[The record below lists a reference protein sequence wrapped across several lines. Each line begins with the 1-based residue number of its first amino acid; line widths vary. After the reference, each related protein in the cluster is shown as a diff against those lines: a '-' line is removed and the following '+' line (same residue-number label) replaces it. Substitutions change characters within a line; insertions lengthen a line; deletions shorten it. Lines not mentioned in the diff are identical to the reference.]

1 MKKSWRALRFCA
13 AIGDDFCIL
22 SGEDA
27 TVLSLMVNGGDGCI
41 SVTAN
46 VAPRLCALMH
56 EAWQRGDTKE
66 AMEINARL
74 FPLHKALFVEP
85 NPVPAK
91 FGMKLLDRM
100 TNDVRLPLTPA
111 NESTQ
116 AQVRAAMVSAGL
128 IN

>member
-1 MKKSWRALRFCA
+1 M
-13 AIGDDFCIL
+13 L

-27 TVLSLMVNGGDGCI
+27 TVLSYLVNGGDGCI

-66 AMEINARL
+66 AMKINERL
-74 FPLHKALFVEP
+74 FPLHQALFVEP

-91 FGMKLLDRM
+91 FAMTLLDRM

-111 NESTQ
+111 NAATQ
-116 AQVRAAMVSAGL
+116 ERIRAAMISAGL
-128 IN
+128 VN